1 MPVNQILNFP
11 KETKWRNVD
20 TGTFFLKKV
29 GAMCGDA
36 LPALFSGLG
45 FIKTNETTFKFQ
57 KLSSEDAATATD
69 PLTKMQGNSKVLTY
83 AVKVFNDKQLQ
94 IKNPAAYNA

>member
-1 MPVNQILNFP
+1 
-11 KETKWRNVD
+11 
-20 TGTFFLKKV
+20 
-29 GAMCGDA
+29 MCGEA

-57 KLSSEDAATATD
+57 KLSSEDAVTATD
-69 PLTKMQGNSKVLTY
+69 PLTKMQGNSKVLTN